1 MTLEWLAVLAIGV
14 AAGTL
19 GGVVGFGS
27 SVIMVPILAFVFGPK
42 AAIPI
47 MAVASLMANVSRV
60 AIWWRTIDWRAV
72 AAYSATA
79 IPAAALGARTLLALE
94 PRIVELALG
103 VFLVATVPVRRV
115 LGHRGFKV
123 TRAQLA
129 VVGAVIGFLTGIV
142 ASTGPVNAPFFLA
155 YGLVKGAY
163 LSTEALSSAFV
174 YLTKAV
180 VFWDGGALPVEALV
194 RGLIVGTALMLGSW
208 LAKRL
213 VERMTPGDFR
223 FVMDVLLLVAGT
235 WMIVQGLAPHG

>member
-1 MTLEWLAVLAIGV
+1 MLEWLVVLSIGV

-60 AIWWRTIDWRAV
+60 AIWWRTIEWRAV
-72 AAYSATA
+72 AAYSVTA

-94 PRIVELALG
+94 PTVVELALG
-103 VFLVATVPVRRV
+103 VFLVATVPARRV
-115 LGHRGFKV
+115 LGRRSFRV
-123 TRAQLA
+123 TLAQLA
-129 VVGAVIGFLTGIV
+129 IVGAVIGYLTGIV

-174 YLTKAV
+174 YLTKSV
-180 VFWDGGALPVEALV
+180 VFREGGALPTALLIDGV
-194 RGLIVGTALMLGSW
+194 IVGSALMIGSW

-223 FVMDVLLLVAGT
+223 FVMDVLLLLAGGAMIVQALVAGT
-235 WMIVQGLAPHG
+235 

>member
-1 MTLEWLAVLAIGV
+1 MLEWLVVLSIGV

-60 AIWWRTIDWRAV
+60 AIWWRTIEWRAV
-72 AAYSATA
+72 AAYSVTA

-94 PRIVELALG
+94 PTVVELALG
-103 VFLVATVPVRRV
+103 VFLVATVPARRV
-115 LGHRGFKV
+115 LGRRGFRV
-123 TRAQLA
+123 TLAQLA
-129 VVGAVIGFLTGIV
+129 IVGAVIGYLTGIV

-174 YLTKAV
+174 YLTKSV
-180 VFWDGGALPVEALV
+180 VFREGGALPTALLIDGV
-194 RGLIVGTALMLGSW
+194 IVGSALMIGSW

-223 FVMDVLLLVAGT
+223 FVMDVLLLLAGGAMIVQALVAGT
-235 WMIVQGLAPHG
+235 

>member
-1 MTLEWLAVLAIGV
+1 MLEWLVVLTIGV
-14 AAGTL
+14 GAGTL

-47 MAVASLMANVSRV
+47 MAVASLMANLSRV
-60 AIWWRTIDWRAV
+60 AIWWRTVDWRAV
-72 AAYSATA
+72 GAYSVTA

-94 PRIVELALG
+94 PRVVELALG
-103 VFLVATVPVRRV
+103 MFLIATVPVRRV
-115 LGHRGFKV
+115 LGHRGFRV
-123 TRAQLA
+123 SRPQLA
-129 VVGAVIGFLTGIV
+129 LVGAAIGFLTGIV

-174 YLTKAV
+174 YLTKSL
-180 VFWDGGALPVEALV
+180 VFWDGDALPPEALA
-194 RGLIVGTALMLGSW
+194 RGVIVGISLMIGSW

-223 FVMDVLLLVAGT
+223 FVMDILLLIAGT
-235 WMIVQGLAPHG
+235 AMVVQAVVT